1 MNAPKLEE
9 LLTLSRKKD
18 RNKQTKRLVFA
29 HGAVLFSARKRKN
42 RIEIEVDCW
51 GTRNLLP
58 AVQSQL
64 ADRHSEYLS
73 DHPDVKLGGAA
84 TSFGPSGCRCH
95 VAPEHADHW
104 LELLFGV
111 NGWNN
116 PDFEFRFDVL
126 VQVNF
131 DHVKPQFF
139 QNTV

>member
-111 NGWNN
+111 VSNEANLASEVTPEEAMRKAW
-116 PDFEFRFDVL
+116 DDVT
-126 VQVNF
+126 
-131 DHVKPQFF
+131 KGA
-139 QNTV
+139 